1 MKYEVI
7 ETPST
12 QNVVKMLFECKTFD
26 ERSVESSKRNLEAI
40 IKVGNEKID
49 FVGYSS
55 TAGES

>member
-26 ERSVESSKRNLEAI
+26 ERSVESSQRNLEAV
-40 IKVGNEKID
+40 IKVENKKID